1 MQVSRA
7 GRILLLASTCPLAV
21 TLGANPVTFVD
32 VAKEAGLKELFI
44 CGDEQSTDYII
55 ESLGSGVALIDYDGD
70 GDVDAYFVNA
80 NTLQGFP
87 EGEEPVNHLY
97 RNEGNGHFT
106 DVTREAGLLR
116 SGWGQGVCSGDYE
129 NDGDIDVFVTYWG
142 RNVLYR
148 NNGDGTFTDVTE
160 AAGLGDGEH
169 RWSTG
174 CAFLDYDLDRN
185 LDLFV
190 ANYVDFQVET
200 APKPERCR
208 WRGMPVF
215 CGPLGLK
222 KETNQLFRNEGN
234 GRFREVSGESGVAA
248 TGGRYSLSVTAL
260 DADLDGWI
268 DIYVA
273 VDSLPSILYRNHR
286 DGTFTDIGLISGTAL
301 SEDGREQAGM
311 GTAAGDY
318 NGDGYLDLVKTNF
331 SHQIPNLYRNDGDL
345 IFTDVTERAGLGINP
360 NLLGWGVVFLDYDND
375 TWADIFMANGHVFR
389 DVNEYFPDTTY
400 KERRV
405 LYRNLGNG
413 KFEDVSTSA
422 GSPVMERFASRGLA
436 KGDYDND
443 GDVDLFINNIW
454 DSPSLL
460 ENRGGNRN
468 HFVSLKLVGTEA
480 NRSAI
485 GARVELQVGGQKQVN
500 EVRSGSSFMSQ
511 NDLRLHFGLGSARE
525 VDRIEVFWPGGK
537 PETFEKIPLNQFLT
551 IVQGQG
557 FTQSEKP
564 QKK

>member
-1 MQVSRA
+1 MQVSLAR
-7 GRILLLASTCPLAV
+7 RILLLASTCPLAV

-32 VAKEAGLKELFI
+32 VAKEAGLTALFI
-44 CGDEQSTDYII
+44 CGDEQSNDYII

-80 NTLQGFP
+80 STLQGFP
-87 EGEEPVNHLY
+87 EGEEPTNHLY
-97 RNEGNGHFT
+97 RNEGKGRFT
-106 DVTREAGLLR
+106 EVTREAGLLR

-129 NDGDIDVFVTYWG
+129 NDGDTDLFVTYWG

-160 AAGLGDGEH
+160 PAGLGDGEG

-200 APKPERCR
+200 APKPGVCH
-208 WRGMPVF
+208 WRGVPVF

-234 GRFREVSGESGVAA
+234 GRFREVSGESGIAA

-301 SEDGREQAGM
+301 REDGREQAGM

-331 SHQIPNLYRNDGDL
+331 SEDTPNLYRNDGNL
-345 IFTDVTERAGLGINP
+345 NFTDVTQRAGLGINP

-375 TWADIFMANGHVFR
+375 TWADIFMANGHVFP

-405 LYRNLGNG
+405 CTTY
-413 KFEDVSTSA
+413 A
-422 GSPVMERFASRGLA
+422 
-436 KGDYDND
+436 
-443 GDVDLFINNIW
+443 
-454 DSPSLL
+454 
-460 ENRGGNRN
+460 
-468 HFVSLKLVGTEA
+468 
-480 NRSAI
+480 
-485 GARVELQVGGQKQVN
+485 
-500 EVRSGSSFMSQ
+500 
-511 NDLRLHFGLGSARE
+511 
-525 VDRIEVFWPGGK
+525 
-537 PETFEKIPLNQFLT
+537 
-551 IVQGQG
+551 
-557 FTQSEKP
+557 
-564 QKK
+564 